1 METRG
6 LMLTRMF
13 AGMMVGLAA
22 LRVAWLHRR
31 LPLDQLVEGIRQV
44 PALPHGLRKP
54 EVFQAIVNR
63 WYRWLPPRGLRS
75 CLKRSYLLLDL
86 WTRCGLQPQFHLGVR
101 KVDGVQDGHA
111 WLTVEGFDGGGDPE
125 DGYQETFVA

>member
-6 LMLTRMF
+6 V
-13 AGMMVGLAA
+13 MVGRLMTYLLVLLAA
-22 LRVAWLHRR
+22 SRVAWFSRR
-31 LPLDQLVEGIRQV
+31 LPLDRLLERIRQV
-44 PALPHGLRKP
+44 PVLPESLQQP

-86 WTRCGLQPQFHLGVR
+86 WTRCGLRPECHLGVR
-101 KVDGVQDGHA
+101 TVEGAKHGHA
-111 WLTVEGFDGGGDPE
+111 WLTAPGLDEGEQSEEGYE
-125 DGYQETFVA
+125 DAFVA